1 VIAPNGSTAAV
12 VENGRGGRLTV
23 HLIDLA
29 TGAARDLDVRVGAV
43 GGDLPVSGDVGEDS
57 MVWSPDGR
65 WLFVAASGGKLVVVN
80 ARTGHAESL
89 GVSLPAVDQVAIR
102 P

>member
-1 VIAPNGSTAAV
+1 
-12 VENGRGGRLTV
+12 
-23 HLIDLA
+23 
-29 TGAARDLDVRVGAV
+29 
-43 GGDLPVSGDVGEDS
+43 VSDGVSEDS

-80 ARTGHAESL
+80 ARTGQAEGL
-89 GVSLPAVDQVAIR
+89 GVSLPPVDQVAIR